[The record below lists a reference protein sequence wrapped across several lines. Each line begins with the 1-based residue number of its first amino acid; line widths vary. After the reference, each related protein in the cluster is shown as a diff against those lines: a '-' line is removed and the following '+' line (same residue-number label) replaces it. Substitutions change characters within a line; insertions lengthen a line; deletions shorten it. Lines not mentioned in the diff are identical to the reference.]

1 MSDAEG
7 LVKEMRRACEDGD
20 IETVRSLLG
29 RGADIN
35 IIDESGSTPLIYA
48 ISYGEKSQAHKDV
61 IKLLLKEG
69 ANLDIID
76 GDGLTVLMS
85 AASRGDMENVR
96 LFLDNDADPNI
107 VSGDGEDMTAL
118 MIATD
123 AGHPDIVE
131 LITKHIAKLPLAQKS
146 LAVAK
151 SMLLRNEGSP
161 LNYLDTDTMQKMFSG
176 GARGMVAA
184 KKGKKSRKKT
194 RKSKKT
200 LKSKKTR
207 KPKKTLK
214 SKKTRKPKKTLKS
227 KKTRKPKKK
236 LY

>member
-61 IKLLLKEG
+61 IKLLLKKG

-161 LNYLDTDTMQKMFSG
+161 LNYLDIMQEMFSV
-176 GARGMVAA
+176 GARGMVVA

-194 RKSKKT
+194 RKSKKR
-200 LKSKKTR
+200 KKRTKR
-207 KPKKTLK
+207 
-214 SKKTRKPKKTLKS
+214 R
-227 KKTRKPKKK
+227 KKK
-236 LY
+236 KK

>member
-131 LITKHIAKLPLAQKS
+131 LITKHIAKLPLAQKR

-161 LNYLDTDTMQKMFSG
+161 LNYLDIMQEMFSV

-194 RKSKKT
+194 RKSKKR
-200 LKSKKTR
+200 KKRTKR
-207 KPKKTLK
+207 
-214 SKKTRKPKKTLKS
+214 R
-227 KKTRKPKKK
+227 KKK
-236 LY
+236 KK